1 MTEGFVTAE
10 HPNIRCPFS
19 PPSYNTLHLTGRDVW
34 QITLHMKAMGIICF
48 QEKKISE
55 IKSGIHELKVW
66 AVLIVW

>member
-34 QITLHMKAMGIICF
+34 QITLRMKAMGIICF
-48 QEKKISE
+48 QEKKD
-55 IKSGIHELKVW
+55 K
-66 AVLIVW
+66 